1 MKTLKYA
8 WRFLIRS
15 KSYTIINM
23 LGLAFSLACCII
35 LMRYIHRELTVDSN
49 CVNREQVYGVKVE
62 IDGNKYL
69 STLMNRGDS
78 SLIDQRFIDKQTSF
92 IPLEKDYVMVGTNRF
107 PSRVIVTDSVF
118 FQLFR
123 YPAVQGHISLHS
135 PQSALITEAFARKL
149 FGRENPVGKIMRGSN
164 GKDLVIEAVLG
175 NPGNKTSLQFDVV
188 LSKASSGSWERMHI
202 DLFSFMPGTDM
213 NLLNKI
219 GKNPQYVNGP
229 DSGDTRTYTYS
240 FIPVRRFYW
249 DTSVTNEEPS
259 MFLTGSYSHLCIMIA
274 VCLLVLLA
282 GVINFIN
289 IYLVVMLQRGKE
301 YGLKKV
307 FGARGKELFFH
318 IWAENTLLVSA
329 AMLVAWLFVELSMMP
344 VKNLFNYPFTYT
356 TFDWQLSL
364 GILMALPLLTSIYP
378 FIKYNYTPPI
388 VSIRSIGSGSHSVRS
403 RILFLGVQY
412 MLTFLLVVLSLYFNR
427 QLDVLLNTE
436 PGFRTKDIIIA
447 QLAYESMDFTSYT
460 EETMKQRQERINT
473 LDNELSSCPYIE
485 DFEASYTDILKG
497 DYGSN
502 YLNDQGKKAY
512 LNMRFATP
520 HFFNIYDIKLLE
532 GELPDLKD
540 KGFWE
545 VVVLNRAA
553 MDALSYTT
561 CRGASITEENPL
573 RRGGS
578 NTLPIAAVVDDYYGG
593 HLSMGKKPTVYMV
606 SGQMSGDI
614 YQIACVPGKKKEVLD
629 FLRKTE
635 QKIYGSE
642 DFEYS
647 ILEEDV
653 KAIYDKDRQIAVI
666 YSVFACIAIA
676 IASLG
681 LFGISLFDI
690 RQRYREIAIRK
701 VNGAQLRNLYSI
713 LFRKYIWVIGGATLL
728 TIPLSYYLI
737 HIYTRDFAI
746 KAPVGIFIYV
756 AATLIVA
763 GISLGTL
770 WWQVSKAARI
780 NPAEIMKT
788 E

>member
-15 KSYTIINM
+15 KSYTLINL

-35 LMRYIHRELTVDSN
+35 LMRYIHRELAVDSN
-49 CVNREQVYGVKVE
+49 CVNREQVYGVKME

-69 STLMNRGDS
+69 STLMNKGDS
-78 SLIDQRFIDKQTSF
+78 SLIDQRHIDKQTSF
-92 IPLEKDYVMVGTNRF
+92 IPLEKDYVMVGANRF

-123 YPAVQGHISLHS
+123 YPVVQGDISLRS

-149 FGRENPVGKIMRGSN
+149 FGKENPVGKVIRGSN

-175 NPGNKTSLQFDVV
+175 NPGNKTFLQFDVV
-188 LSKASSGSWERMHI
+188 LPKALSGSWERMHI
-202 DLFSFMPGTDM
+202 DLFSFMPGTDI
-213 NLLNKI
+213 NKLNEI
-219 GKNPQYVNGP
+219 GKNPLYVNGP

-240 FIPVRRFYW
+240 FIPVSRLYW
-249 DTSVTNEEPS
+249 DTSITNEEPS
-259 MFLTGSYSHLCIMIA
+259 MFFTGSYSHLWIMIG
-274 VCLLVLLA
+274 VCLLVLLT

-289 IYLVVMLQRGKE
+289 IYLVAMLRRGKE

-307 FGARGKELFFH
+307 FGARGKELFLN
-318 IWAENTLLVSA
+318 IWVENTLLVSA
-329 AMLVAWLFVELSMMP
+329 ALLVAWLFVELSMMP
-344 VKNLFNYPFTYT
+344 VKNLFNYQFTYT
-356 TFDWQLSL
+356 AFDWQLSL
-364 GILMALPLLTSIYP
+364 GILIALPLLTSIYP
-378 FIKYNYTPPI
+378 FVKYNYTPPV
-388 VSIRSIGSGSHSVRS
+388 VSIRSIGTGSRSVRS

-460 EETMKQRQERINT
+460 EESMKQRQERINA

-485 DFEASYTDILKG
+485 DYEASYTDILKG

-520 HFFNIYDIKLLE
+520 HFFNIYGIKLLE

-540 KGFWE
+540 KGFWG

-553 MDALSYTT
+553 MDALGYTT
-561 CRGASITEENPL
+561 CRGVSVTEENSL

-578 NTLPIAAVVDDYYGG
+578 KTLPIAAVVDDYYGG

-606 SGQMSGDI
+606 SDQMSGDI
-614 YQIACVPGKKKEVLD
+614 YQIACVPGKKKEALD

-635 QKIYGSE
+635 LKIYGSE

-690 RQRYREIAIRK
+690 RQRYREITIRK
-701 VNGAQLRNLYSI
+701 VNGAQLKDLYP
-713 LFRKYIWVIGGATLL
+713 LLLRKYLAVLGVAFLL
-728 TIPLSYYLI
+728 VIPLSWYII
-737 HIYTRDFAI
+737 HEYTSGFAV
-746 KAPVGIFIYV
+746 KAPVTIGIFIIGLV
-756 AATLIVA
+756 IVA
-763 GISLGTL
+763 VISLGTL
-770 WWQVSKAARI
+770 LWQVRKAARI
-780 NPAEIMKT
+780 NPAEIMKY